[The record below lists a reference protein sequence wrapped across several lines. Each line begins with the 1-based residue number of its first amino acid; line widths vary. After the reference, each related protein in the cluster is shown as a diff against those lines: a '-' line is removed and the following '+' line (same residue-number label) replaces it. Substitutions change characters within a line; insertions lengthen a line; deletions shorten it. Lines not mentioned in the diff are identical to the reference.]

1 MQVAKI
7 DLKGL
12 DFLIDVDVVKFSN
25 DGLKIVF
32 NRLKEILENNETKSY
47 LEQNEITEDSIKF
60 HNFQKIS
67 LEKSDYSLLSDE
79 EKNDYMNFWLNRL
92 VYFSKIDY
100 MWDKNTYRAENLLV
114 LNGNYIDEQSNIEI
128 LGSAY
133 VNGLYVNKDIVST
146 SPLTVVDER
155 VINEE
160 SLEKYNTL
168 KYKLPEKNM
177 SLIATERDEQFYIE
191 KINMT
196 KDWII
201 LISVIDDLNKMDEK
215 VFLKIL
221 LLSQGVDESY
231 IEQEDLR
238 SVFLKFLADGGK
250 LLNYSSGES
259 VPYSEVLGYR
269 IAQRDSV
276 TDDILKIL
284 HQFNIRL
291 STIVFEEFNKD
302 SEKDIEITRIAVDN
316 IKNLTEK
323 LILIPELEFNID
335 PRLSGEII
343 LNKDIMKN
351 KNVSIKKEKVIVKSE
366 EDFIEFKEL
375 FKNTLKNVPASSINI
390 LFDEMKD
397 DFSYN
402 NMTVSRTSLAFSLYK
417 LYEQYTDNVDEV
429 LKIKQHSTSLALL
442 QHTNSINSYIST
454 LNHFV
459 LAEMITEFDKLSL
472 RDKMIAISP
481 LKNRNALLPRL
492 IHDNWATKISIR
504 DLNLS
509 IRAFYQDEKEITA
522 ETGLKAAAILDLLCD
537 ASNFTNKDI
546 ARVFK
551 INKDSQQSLDLVN
564 TFYQNILKD
573 SDLFTYIS
581 FDKPDDVKK
590 FYDLKNTMIERK
602 VERYDINDVE
612 EKLMGAILKCFL
624 KNNLAY
630 DFIEKFIQ
638 ANENHLR
645 ALEKIGIEDCFNYLS
660 INKMLKA
667 KKVEPFSKRHI
678 ECSNNEKY
686 TMLMDLVD
694 LKNNKVFSLVKNK
707 LSPNVSKW
715 LSELYENEYWLNET
729 SVKDKEV
736 LINGLTKLKILED
749 GMFRL
754 IVRKENSHEI
764 QLLCLEHMYSD
775 IYKFHEMIYA
785 FTKEDKIFTEIEN
798 EEMFYKNIKE
808 VSYVKE
814 KTLNSIFSIMK
825 NKEDVFIEFFK
836 GIKHEGHLD
845 FNLNNLSKN
854 IFNSENKRLFKRLT
868 SVVDHE
874 KMAEDIGVEEALSVG
889 LKKLSVLTNFFNTSF
904 REDDAFIKN
913 LAELSQVV
921 QNEINETGMFSHKM
935 KEKILQSYVLLPSQL
950 SKLAVDKMSDGK
962 LLHVVISEIN
972 LVDKIKDTNNTDRNK
987 KKL

>member
-12 DFLIDVDVVKFSN
+12 DFLIDVDLVKFSN

-32 NRLKEILENNETKSY
+32 NRLKEILENNEAKNY
-47 LEQNEITEDSIKF
+47 LEQNEITEESIKF

-67 LEKSDYSLLSDE
+67 LSKKDYSLLSDE
-79 EKNDYMNFWLNRL
+79 EKNDYMKFWLNRL

-100 MWDKNTYRAENLLV
+100 MWDENTYKAENLLV

-133 VNGLYVNKDIVST
+133 VNGLYVNKAIVST

-160 SLEKYNTL
+160 RLEKYNTL

-177 SLIATERDEQFYIE
+177 SLIATERDEQFYIK

-196 KDWII
+196 NDWIT
-201 LISVIDDLNKMDEK
+201 LVSVIDDLNKMDEK

-221 LLSQGVDESY
+221 LLSQDVDGSY

-250 LLNYSSGES
+250 LLSYSSGES
-259 VPYSEVLGYR
+259 FPYSEVLGYR
-269 IAQRDSV
+269 IAHRDSV

-302 SEKDIEITRIAVDN
+302 PAKDIKITRIAIDN

-323 LILIPELEFNID
+323 LVLIPELEFNID

-351 KNVSIKKEKVIVKSE
+351 KNVSIKKDKVIVKSE
-366 EDFIEFKEL
+366 EDFVEFKEL

-429 LKIKQHSTSLALL
+429 LKIKQHSASLALL

-481 LKNRNALLPRL
+481 LKNRNALLVKL
-492 IHDNWATKISIR
+492 LHENWTTKISIR

-509 IRAFYQDEKEITA
+509 IRSFYQEETEITL
-522 ETGLKAAAILDLLCD
+522 ETRLKAEEILNLLCD
-537 ASNFTNKDI
+537 TSNFTDENI

-551 INKDSQQSLDLVN
+551 LAKDSEKTLAIVN
-564 TFYQNILKD
+564 NFYPNVLKD
-573 SDLFTYIS
+573 DDLFTYIS
-581 FDKPDDVKK
+581 FNKPNDVQK
-590 FYDLKNTMIERK
+590 FYDLKEIMIERR
-602 VERYDINDVE
+602 VERYDINSIE
-612 EKLMGAILKCFL
+612 EKLVGEILKCFL
-624 KNNLAY
+624 RNNLSY
-630 DFIEKFIQ
+630 DFIEKFIDT
-638 ANENHLR
+638 NEHLR
-645 ALEKIGIEDCFNYLS
+645 ALEKINIEDCFNYLN

-667 KKVEPFSKRHI
+667 KKIEPFYKRHS
-678 ECSNNEKY
+678 EASNNEKY
-686 TMLMDLVD
+686 TMLMDLVN
-694 LKNNKVFSLVKNK
+694 LTNNKVFSLVKSN

-715 LSELYENEYWLNET
+715 LSELYDDKDWVNET
-729 SVKDKEV
+729 SIKDKEV
-736 LINGLTKLKILED
+736 LIKGLTKLKILEE
-749 GMFRL
+749 GMFSV
-754 IVRKENSHEI
+754 IVRKESSHEI

-785 FTKEDKIFTEIEN
+785 FTKKDKIFTEIEN

-808 VSYVKE
+808 VSYVRD
-814 KTLNSIFSIMK
+814 KTLNSILALMK
-825 NKEDVFIEFFK
+825 NKEDVFIDFFK
-836 GIKHEGHLD
+836 RIIYPGHLE

-854 IFNSENKRLFKRLT
+854 LFNSENKRLFKRLI

-889 LKKLSVLTNFFNTSF
+889 LKKLSLITNFFNTSF
-904 REDDAFIKN
+904 REDKAFIQN
-913 LAELSQVV
+913 VAELSKVV
-921 QNEINETGMFSHKM
+921 QKEINETGILNDKI
-935 KEKILQSYVLLPSQL
+935 KENLLQSYVLLPNQL

-972 LVDKIKDTNNTDRNK
+972 LVDKVKDTNNTDRSK